1 MISNIMLRSNLIQI
15 RRNLRA
21 NVFDSQL
28 RTEESRAFFFLIL
41 RVTNIMHAHFD
52 KIENSPYSN
61 CKSDLDGIGRRTS

>member
-15 RRNLRA
+15 RWNLRA

-28 RTEESRAFFFLIL
+28 CTEESRAFFNSP
-41 RVTNIMHAHFD
+41 VTNIMQAHFD

-61 CKSDLDGIGRRTS
+61 CKSDLDGIERRAS